1 MNPERPEFVGK
12 YIGLSNIRFV
22 YEILVKNRLYFS
34 NPAQFND
41 PFEMIPAILPRKI
54 FKSVSPVR
62 KKKLSEDVLSQ
73 IYQDSMRKFRDE
85 QSKVL
90 TKFGVSCLS
99 QSFDDIVMWS
109 HYADQHKGI
118 CILFDTKLKFFDGLR
133 PVTYVPKRLPTPIKT
148 KGEPG
153 RLMQLMTTKLDL
165 WEYEKEWRILDYEN
179 GPGIKHFPPEI
190 LHGVIF
196 GCRMTEQNKGRIRGW
211 CERRAQPVKFYQ
223 AKERLR
229 EYALDIIPIY

>member
-165 WEYEKEWRILDYEN
+165 WEYEKEWRMFRRFKDKGYRFPKTAVYGVVFGDRCTPEDRDIVTRMVDPNRVKLFTASLSLYEYKLILTQIE
-179 GPGIKHFPPEI
+179 
-190 LHGVIF
+190 
-196 GCRMTEQNKGRIRGW
+196 
-211 CERRAQPVKFYQ
+211 A
-223 AKERLR
+223 
-229 EYALDIIPIY
+229 